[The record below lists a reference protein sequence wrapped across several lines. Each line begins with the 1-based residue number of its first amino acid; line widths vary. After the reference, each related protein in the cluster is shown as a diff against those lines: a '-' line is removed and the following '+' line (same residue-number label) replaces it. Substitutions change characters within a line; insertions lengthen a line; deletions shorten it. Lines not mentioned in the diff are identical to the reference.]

1 MQQSSPQAPDPLSCP
16 GQSLPANLIS
26 SDAIKPTATLPVS
39 TLSSVNSPAEDEQIR
54 GVTTEQ
60 RSKRTRNPPIHMG
73 HLLMHIKEHINE
85 VKPLDMECEAAAII
99 ADAESKLDAYEVAFA
114 QPVADTRK
122 MRVITLEVCVSGNLC
137 GTCDHQKND

>member
-1 MQQSSPQAPDPLSCP
+1 
-16 GQSLPANLIS
+16 
-26 SDAIKPTATLPVS
+26 
-39 TLSSVNSPAEDEQIR
+39 
-54 GVTTEQ
+54 
-60 RSKRTRNPPIHMG
+60 MG